1 MTDTRTKRAD
11 GVRTLQDLQDRC
23 RVDPETGCWIWSMAI
38 SDNGKIGSSR
48 TPRVSMPTGVISEK
62 RTTSTAPRASWLLS
76 GKKLGD
82 KQVVW
87 RTCLN
92 DECCAPSH
100 LKAGTKAE
108 EGAWMTLSG
117 HRRGKPERAAVN
129 LRNVLKMATP
139 PEVVRQVEAL
149 FDAGALQKDV
159 QAATGLRAE
168 TLRSIRLGCHV
179 NSSKRQQ
186 VVAQASV
193 FALGRLAA

>member
-1 MTDTRTKRAD
+1 
-11 GVRTLQDLQDRC
+11 
-23 RVDPETGCWIWSMAI
+23 
-38 SDNGKIGSSR
+38 
-48 TPRVSMPTGVISEK
+48 
-62 RTTSTAPRASWLLS
+62 
-76 GKKLGD
+76 
-82 KQVVW
+82 
-87 RTCLN
+87 
-92 DECCAPSH
+92 
-100 LKAGTKAE
+100 
-108 EGAWMTLSG
+108 MTLSG

-159 QAATGLRAE
+159 QAATSLRAE

-179 NSSKRQQ
+179 NSSKREQ

>member
-1 MTDTRTKRAD
+1 
-11 GVRTLQDLQDRC
+11 
-23 RVDPETGCWIWSMAI
+23 MAI

-48 TPRVSMPTGVISEK
+48 TPRVSMPTGVIGPK

-76 GKKLGD
+76 GKKLSD

-92 DECCAPSH
+92 DECCAPNH

-117 HRRGKPERAAVN
+117 HRRGNPERAAVN

-139 PEVVRQVEAL
+139 PDVVRQVEAL
-149 FDAGALQKDV
+149 FAAGTLQKDV

>member
-1 MTDTRTKRAD
+1 MTDTRNKRSD
-11 GVRTLQDLQDRC
+11 GVRTLQDLKDRC
-23 RVDPETGCWIWSMAI
+23 RIDAETGCWIWSLAI
-38 SDNGKIGSSR
+38 SDNGKVGSSR
-48 TPRVSMPTGVISEK
+48 TPRVSLPAGVIGPK

-76 GKKLGD
+76 GRKLGD

-92 DECCAPSH
+92 DECCAPNH

-108 EGAWMTLSG
+108 EGAWMTQSG

-139 PEVVRQVEAL
+139 PEVVRRVEAL
-149 FDAGALQKDV
+149 FAAGTLQKDV
-159 QAATGLRAE
+159 QAVTGLRAE
-168 TLRSIRLGCHV
+168 TLRSIRLGRHV
-179 NSSKRQQ
+179 NSTKRQR
-186 VVAQASV
+186 VVPQASV